1 MIRDNSNGI
10 PKEISNLISELY
22 GLKRHMLN
30 VESKIKDKIEFANE
44 KIEIQNKTSY
54 CYVVDAMED
63 VLNTLKE
70 YEEKEK

>member
-44 KIEIQNKTSY
+44 KIEIQNKTSLLCRW
-54 CYVVDAMED
+54 CYGRRS
-63 VLNTLKE
+63 
-70 YEEKEK
+70 